1 METQTN
7 HAAPPG
13 PELDPGADDSM
24 TRHDPSPPRSP
35 GPGLRLRLWIGC
47 LAGPLLAGAAIA
59 FLLARTPDAAAGA
72 GAEFRW
78 VWLPGILGAAAGLSV
93 VLALWLDRGI
103 VRHLNGLV
111 RALSDSQVAELRDL
125 PSTTGWG
132 ELSELTLRAEATLAR
147 QRQLAR
153 AGAELVRLRDQLA
166 RVHEAFER
174 WAKLGTWESMS
185 AGSPGDAGF
194 AALNPLLT
202 TMNRELPRASVM
214 SAAVRESS
222 SAVQGAAAAAL
233 EEVRDVAEQSERGF
247 VEATAMLTTVREL
260 ERLSVELE
268 ALRGAPIAAA
278 ETRARTAREGLDR
291 YRAAAAEAIGRLVT
305 ASTESVVH
313 LANGMQRMQE
323 MTDQT
328 GVISNRAT
336 LIALHALTGRATGA
350 EGGALS
356 DELKTLARDV
366 RTASDRVRTLSAGI
380 VDEAAKASERM
391 TAVRAEVAGVLE
403 AVPAEPPAAQL
414 EAAADST
421 RLMERVREMIRDA
434 MAKGERLS
442 SAGERVSRAAERLKR
457 RIEGEAAEIA
467 RLVSALNARA
477 GAGAAAPQP
486 AQTAPMLRMIESQ
499 AVDEEATDPARPDDA
514 ASTGKD
520 RA

>member
-1 METQTN
+1 
-7 HAAPPG
+7 
-13 PELDPGADDSM
+13 
-24 TRHDPSPPRSP
+24 
-35 GPGLRLRLWIGC
+35 
-47 LAGPLLAGAAIA
+47 
-59 FLLARTPDAAAGA
+59 
-72 GAEFRW
+72 
-78 VWLPGILGAAAGLSV
+78 
-93 VLALWLDRGI
+93 
-103 VRHLNGLV
+103 
-111 RALSDSQVAELRDL
+111 
-125 PSTTGWG
+125 
-132 ELSELTLRAEATLAR
+132 
-147 QRQLAR
+147 
-153 AGAELVRLRDQLA
+153 
-166 RVHEAFER
+166 
-174 WAKLGTWESMS
+174 
-185 AGSPGDAGF
+185 
-194 AALNPLLT
+194 
-202 TMNRELPRASVM
+202 VM
-214 SAAVRESS
+214 SAAVREGS

-278 ETRARTAREGLDR
+278 ETRARTTREGLDR

-477 GAGAAAPQP
+477 GAAAPQP